1 MKSLNR
7 VELVLGGIILF
18 IFTIWSF
25 GKCSSLSKYKQQAPV
40 EQTTPAAQDA
50 TNQQNTTN
58 NNPTATPQATSA
70 QPTKQPVAPVQT
82 QPTRVII
89 EDKPTV
95 YVIVEGLK
103 LRDKPGLSG
112 TKVLGQL
119 PLNTSLLFLGQQTEY
134 KDKITIGEVTYN
146 EPWIKVKTKDS
157 AFEGWVFGGGV
168 RPYKN

>member
-18 IFTIWSF
+18 VFMIWSF
-25 GKCSSLSKYKQQAPV
+25 GKCSSLSKYKQQEPV
-40 EQTTPAAQDA
+40 VQTPPAAQDA
-50 TNQQNTTN
+50 TNTTTSQTAQ
-58 NNPTATPQATSA
+58 PTTQPQATTQ
-70 QPTKQPVAPVQT
+70 QPTVQPAAPVQT
-82 QPTRVII
+82 QPTQVIVQ
-89 EDKPTV
+89 DQPTV
-95 YVIVEGLK
+95 YVMVEGLK

-119 PLNTSLLFLGQQTEY
+119 PLNTALSFLGQQTDF
-134 KDKITIGEVTYN
+134 KDKITIGEITYN
-146 EPWIKVKTKDS
+146 EPWIRVKTKDS

>member
-18 IFTIWSF
+18 VFTIWSF

-40 EQTTPAAQDA
+40 EQTAPVSQDSPSSE
-50 TNQQNTTN
+50 NTTN
-58 NNPTATPQATSA
+58 QTTPPQTTTQ
-70 QPTKQPVAPVQT
+70 QPTTTQPVAPVQH

-89 EDKPTV
+89 DEKPTV

-119 PLNTSLLFLGQQTEY
+119 PLNTALSFLGQQTEY
-134 KDKITIGEVTYN
+134 KDKITIGEITYN
-146 EPWIKVKTKDS
+146 EPWIRVQTKDK
-157 AFEGWVFGGGV
+157 AYEGWVYGGGV

>member
-18 IFTIWSF
+18 VFTIWSF
-25 GKCSSLSKYKQQAPV
+25 GKCSSLSKYKQQEPV
-40 EQTTPAAQDA
+40 VQTAPAAQDA
-50 TNQQNTTN
+50 TNQQNN
-58 NNPTATPQATSA
+58 NNQTTQPVTQSQPATT
-70 QPTKQPVAPVQT
+70 QPVAPVQS
-82 QPTRVII
+82 QPTRVIV

-95 YVIVEGLK
+95 YVTVEGLK

-119 PLNTSLLFLGQQTEY
+119 PLNTALSFLGEQTDF
-134 KDKITIGEVTYN
+134 KDKITIGETTYN
-146 EPWIKVKTKDS
+146 EPWIRVKTKDN
-157 AFEGWVFGGGV
+157 AFQGWVFGGGV